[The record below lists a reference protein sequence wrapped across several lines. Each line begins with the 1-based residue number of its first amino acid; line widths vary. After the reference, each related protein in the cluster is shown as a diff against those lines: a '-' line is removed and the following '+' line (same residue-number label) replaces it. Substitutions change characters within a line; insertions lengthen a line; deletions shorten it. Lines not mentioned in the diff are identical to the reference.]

1 MPSFTRRTSIPVSTE
16 DLFEWHSR
24 PGALER
30 LTPPWQV
37 VEIGEHEGISEGAK
51 AYLRIGKRFL
61 TTRWEIE
68 HREYEPGEAFT
79 DVQIKGP
86 FARWEHTHRM
96 LPDDIDARLSIL
108 EDRVDYELPVSRMSQ
123 PLAGRHAER
132 ELVRMFGYRHRV
144 IQEDLL
150 RHQASGLSPLTIAV
164 TGSTGLIGSVLVP
177 FLTTAGHTVVRVVRS
192 RNEQVALAL
201 SDQERTAFWDP
212 ANAYVEAGAFEGV
225 DAVIHLAGESL
236 FGKRWTRRQR
246 ARILDSRA
254 RGTRLLADTL
264 AAMER
269 PPGIL
274 LSASGSGYYGDRG
287 HEVVTEGFPPGA
299 GFLPDVCL
307 AWERAT
313 SSAAAAGIRVC
324 RLRFGPV
331 LAPGHGLMALL
342 LPVFRAGLGG
352 TIGRG
357 ATWVSWVA
365 IDDVLYALL
374 HMIARED
381 IFGPFNVSAP
391 HPCTQRKLADT
402 LAHVLGRDAPVRI
415 PASAVDVLVGRD
427 ARIAATASIRM
438 MPERLSNSA
447 FEFAYPHLTDALEH
461 LLGRSLSEPVPSLV

>member
-1 MPSFTRRTSIPVSTE
+1 MPSFTRRTSIPVSTD
-16 DLFEWHSR
+16 DLFAWHSR

-30 LTPPWQV
+30 LTPPWHV
-37 VEIGEHEGISEGAK
+37 VEVSGHEGISDGAR
-51 AYLRIGKRFL
+51 AYLRIGRRFL

-86 FARWEHTHRM
+86 FARWKHTHRM
-96 LPDDIDARLSIL
+96 LADDFDARMSIL
-108 EDRVDYELPVSRMSQ
+108 EDRVDYELPVAHMSQ
-123 PLAGRHAER
+123 PLAGRRAER

-150 RHQASGLSPLTIAV
+150 RHQASGLSPLTIAI
-164 TGSTGLIGSVLVP
+164 TGSTGDIGGALVP
-177 FLTTAGHTVVRVVRS
+177 FLTTAGHSVVRVVRS
-192 RNEQVALAL
+192 RSEQVALAR
-201 SDQERTAFWDP
+201 SGQERAVFWDP
-212 ANAYVEAGAFEGV
+212 TSAYVEPGAFEGV

-254 RGTRLLADTL
+254 RGTRLLAETL
-264 AAMER
+264 AAMDE
-269 PPGIL
+269 PPRTL
-274 LSASGSGYYGDRG
+274 LSASGSAYYGDRG
-287 HEVVTEGFPPGA
+287 HEVVTEGFPPGS

-313 SSAAAAGIRVC
+313 APAAAAGIRVC

-331 LAPGHGLMALL
+331 LAPGHGLLALL
-342 LPVFRAGLGG
+342 LPVFHAGIGG
-352 TIGRG
+352 SIGRG

-365 IDDVLYALL
+365 IDDVLYAML
-374 HMIARED
+374 HMLARED
-381 IFGPFNVSAP
+381 MVGPFNVGAP
-391 HPCTQRKLADT
+391 HPCTQRKLVDT
-402 LAHVLGRDAPVRI
+402 LAHVLGRRAPVRI
-415 PASAVDVLVGRD
+415 PAPALDLLIGRD

-461 LLGRSLSEPVPSLV
+461 LLGRSITEPVHALS